1 MAKATEL
8 YADIMTAAVPVPRA
22 AQTSAPATAPR
33 RTKQAPKVMVVPLQ
47 VRWPASDVKA
57 AKLAAIQGDFPT
69 VSDFM
74 LACFHAYM
82 KTRKQPRRHRG
93 ISGAMRWLAGS
104 LRRRRLCLRM
114 QPRLDCLSPTDLFF
128 LANFM
133 VRLGC

>member
-8 YADIMTAAVPVPRA
+8 NADIMTAAVPVPKA
-22 AQTSAPATAPR
+22 AQAPAPPVEPKR
-33 RTKQAPKVMVVPLQ
+33 SKPAPKAKVVPLQ

-82 KTRKQPRRHRG
+82 KPRKK
-93 ISGAMRWLAGS
+93 
-104 LRRRRLCLRM
+104 
-114 QPRLDCLSPTDLFF
+114 T
-128 LANFM
+128 
-133 VRLGC
+133 